1 MHLNHKQ
8 SSSFPCRYRFVGG
21 DFPIGD
27 AYKLYWHFDRYEK
40 NGIIGIFI
48 TVFLYVVTVF
58 TASTILYMYFL
69 RVHNSG
75 RLLDVYHRLNGRE
88 DQFFVPYDLELSL
101 EELTY
106 ICRKAEQWRGEEG
119 ERRKVAVYDYVW
131 EEEEVRN
138 PGNES
143 FKCRKIAPDACP
155 SKRTLACFFQ
165 FCLLVFFL
173 RKGLFT
179 HIDFSRIS
187 CYAIAVVL

>member
-1 MHLNHKQ
+1 M
-8 SSSFPCRYRFVGG
+8 GG

-48 TVFLYVVTVF
+48 TVFLYIVTMF
-58 TASTILYMYFL
+58 SAATILYMYFL

-75 RLLDVYHRLNGRE
+75 RLLDVYHRLNGKE
-88 DQFFVPYDLELSL
+88 DQFFVPYDLEISL

-138 PGNES
+138 
-143 FKCRKIAPDACP
+143 APDVRMCRGAFANGEQGWAYAASRYLSP
-155 SKRTLACFFQ
+155 LITEVKPAVGRAYGWVGDHLGMGYFSNLGLVWVE
-165 FCLLVFFL
+165 LL
-173 RKGLFT
+173 
-179 HIDFSRIS
+179 
-187 CYAIAVVL
+187 

>member
-1 MHLNHKQ
+1 MVHFFKIVHNNIFCSL
-8 SSSFPCRYRFVGG
+8 FRYLLLGG

-48 TVFLYVVTVF
+48 TVFLYIVTMF
-58 TASTILYMYFL
+58 SAATILYMYFL

-75 RLLDVYHRLNGRE
+75 RLLDVYHRLNGKE
-88 DQFFVPYDLELSL
+88 EQFFVPYDLEISL

-138 PGNES
+138 APPRMLSPDQTRTQVIAS
-143 FKCRKIAPDACP
+143 FC
-155 SKRTLACFFQ
+155 L
-165 FCLLVFFL
+165 CLLVPRLTANL
-173 RKGLFT
+173 R
-179 HIDFSRIS
+179 
-187 CYAIAVVL
+187 

>member
-1 MHLNHKQ
+1 MSKG
-8 SSSFPCRYRFVGG
+8 SSLKIIAALKKKRFRPILVFTFGSFKENFLFLVSLRVVHFFKIVHNNIFCSLFRYLLLGG

-48 TVFLYVVTVF
+48 TVFLYIVTMF
-58 TASTILYMYFL
+58 SAATILYMYFL

-75 RLLDVYHRLNGRE
+75 RLLDVYHRLNGKE
-88 DQFFVPYDLELSL
+88 EQFFVPYDLEISL

-138 PGNES
+138 APPG
-143 FKCRKIAPDACP
+143 C
-155 SKRTLACFFQ
+155 
-165 FCLLVFFL
+165 
-173 RKGLFT
+173 
-179 HIDFSRIS
+179 
-187 CYAIAVVL
+187 